1 MDNDCGAQ
9 PGVLPPLEDECVK
22 YVALSAT
29 PAVRHI
35 LHPDEVRD
43 AATVKHPS
51 RKEEFLL
58 GRAASHQALL
68 RLGIERTIA
77 IRKGSFGEPL
87 WPEGFVGSITHCQP
101 WTVAAVAR
109 QEQVLAIGIDLVSM
123 ERIRVEDV
131 RGVICR
137 PPELDWIANGNPV
150 ERLTIMFAVKEAI
163 FKAAHPSCHRFFD
176 FLDVELVSD
185 PSANRCAG
193 TLQVDLSERYAKGY
207 RFLVRYSLKGEYV
220 FAYLVDKVL

>member
-1 MDNDCGAQ
+1 MDNDCGAL
-9 PGVLPPLEDECVK
+9 PGAWHTLEDECVK
-22 YVALSAT
+22 YVALSAA
-29 PAVRHI
+29 PDVRYI

-43 AATVKHPS
+43 AAAVVHPV

-58 GRAASHQALL
+58 GRAAAHHALL

-77 IRKGSFGEPL
+77 IRRGSFGEPI

-109 QEQVLAIGIDLVSM
+109 QDQVLAIGIDLESM
-123 ERIRVEDV
+123 ERVRVEDV
-131 RGVICR
+131 RSVICR

-150 ERLTIMFAVKEAI
+150 DRLTIMVAVKEAI

-185 PSANRCAG
+185 PSENRCAG

-207 RFLVRYSLKGEYV
+207 RFLVRYSVKGEYV
-220 FAYLVDKVL
+220 FAYLVEKVF